1 LTLNPVTDTSSS
13 ISMRSSEPVLCKN
26 DHIEEGVTDAGRENM
41 EWLGAL
47 LNSQPFVALFLAIG
61 LGFAVGNIRVA
72 GFSLGVGA
80 VLFVGLVIG
89 VFAPKSAPP
98 GIVGT
103 LGLVLFLYGIGI
115 QYGVDFF
122 RGLATSSGI
131 KANTLA
137 LVAVVAG
144 GGAAILCAEYM
155 GFGVDFALGIF
166 AGSLT
171 STGALQAAT
180 AAIGSQSP
188 AIGYACAYPFGVFGP
203 ILCFYLFKILIRPKV
218 EVPEP
223 RRLVT
228 AELPASVR
236 NLAGLS
242 VAAVTP
248 KIPQG
253 VELVVLR
260 RRGRNML
267 PRPEHVFAAEDV
279 LVLAGYPEAIA
290 ELEGLSTGRDAIA
303 DRQHLDYV
311 MVYVS
316 KANMVGMRLA
326 DVPPPPGCS
335 LEIVQV
341 RRGDADIVPR
351 PDLTLEYGDR
361 LGLIINPES
370 RTAVIKHF
378 GDSVLAEASFSFVAL
393 GLGIALGALVGLIP
407 IPIPGVGTVTLG
419 LAGGPLVV
427 ALVLGWLGRTGPII
441 WHLPASANQVLR
453 NVGLALFLARVG
465 IDSGTPFVEQVS
477 HSGFAFVFAGMIVLL
492 TVVVI
497 VLVAGYFLFKI
508 NFDELLGIAAGATG
522 NPAILAYGNSLAP
535 TGKPDIN
542 YAMVFPGVGTIV
554 KIIAVQVLAVSYGI
568 AVH

>member
-1 LTLNPVTDTSSS
+1 MD
-13 ISMRSSEPVLCKN
+13 
-26 DHIEEGVTDAGRENM
+26 
-41 EWLGAL
+41 WLGAL
-47 LNSQPFVALFLAIG
+47 LNSQPFMAVFLAIG
-61 LGFAVGNIRVA
+61 LGYAVGNIKIA

-80 VLFVGLVIG
+80 VLFVGLLIG
-89 VFAPKSAPP
+89 VIAPKSAPP
-98 GIVGT
+98 AIVGRV
-103 LGLVLFLYGIGI
+103 GLVLSFYGIGI
-115 QYGVDFF
+115 QYGVEFF
-122 RGLATSSGI
+122 RGLASPAGI
-131 KANTLA
+131 KANILA
-137 LVAVVAG
+137 LIAVIAG
-144 GGAAILCAEYM
+144 AIGGILCADYM

-171 STGALQAAT
+171 STGALQATT
-180 AAIGSQSP
+180 AAVGSQSP

-203 ILCFYLFKILIRPKV
+203 ILCFYLFKMLIRPKV

-223 RRLVT
+223 KRLAT
-228 AELPASVR
+228 AELPASVH
-236 NLAGLS
+236 LAGLS

-260 RRGRNML
+260 RQGRNML

-290 ELEGLSTGRDAIA
+290 DLEGLSAGRDAIA

-326 DVPPPPGCS
+326 DMPHPPGCS

-341 RRGDADIVPR
+341 RRGDADILPR

-361 LGLIINPES
+361 LGLVINPES

-378 GDSVLAEASFSFVAL
+378 GDSVLAEASFSFVARGL
-393 GLGIALGALVGLIP
+393 GLALGALVGLIP
-407 IPIPGVGTVTLG
+407 IPIAGIGTVTLG

-441 WHLPASANQVLR
+441 WHMPASANQVLR
-453 NVGLALFLARVG
+453 NFGLALFLARVG

-497 VLVAGYFLFKI
+497 VLVAGYFLLKI
-508 NFDELLGIAAGATG
+508 NFDDLLGIASGATG

-535 TGKPDIN
+535 TGKPDI
-542 YAMVFPGVGTIV
+542 
-554 KIIAVQVLAVSYGI
+554 
-568 AVH
+568 